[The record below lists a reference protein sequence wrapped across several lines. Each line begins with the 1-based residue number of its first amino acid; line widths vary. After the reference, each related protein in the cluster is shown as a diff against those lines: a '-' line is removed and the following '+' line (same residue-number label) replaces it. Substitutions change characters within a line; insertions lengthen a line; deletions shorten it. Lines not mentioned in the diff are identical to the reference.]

1 MVAIMLYLDRVCLS
15 ILGTSIKKDLDFN
28 EVQFANLLSAFFW
41 AYALCQIPAGW
52 IGDRYG
58 PRIALGIYLFFWSL
72 CTGLMGMVSGYGLF
86 LLLRLGCGLFEAG
99 AYPLA
104 NGIVRKW
111 VPLSG
116 RGTASGIV
124 AIGGRLG
131 GAIAP
136 MLTNF
141 LAAGAS
147 DGWRKPFIIYGLIG
161 MVGAIIFWVWYRDEP
176 SQHPL
181 VNQAEIDL
189 INGTNHVPDSS
200 KPGFPNFVALATN
213 LSIPLRLG
221 LCFGALRGR
230 YEKRAKGWNK
240 HLLSHPMRQCELYQY
255 SIQKLCYAQTGAHGL
270 HRSRAILQV
279 VLCQHQLHLQ

>member
-147 DGWRKPFIIYGLIG
+147 DGWRKPFMIYGLIG

-181 VNQAEIDL
+181 INQAEIDL

-213 LSIPLRLG
+213 LSLWLASIVMILSN
-221 LCFGALRGR
+221 FGWIFIITLFPD
-230 YEKRAKGWNK
+230 YLEKVFGTPADTRA
-240 HLLSHPMRQCELYQY
+240 LYQSLPLY
-255 SIQKLCYAQTGAHGL
+255 FGIAKRGKK
-270 HRSRAILQV
+270 
-279 VLCQHQLHLQ
+279 